1 VLKDGKQLSIRHPSH
16 AKKLGI
22 GFLPPNRKENAI
34 IKDLSVQD
42 NINITV
48 LEKCRRGIRLCRK
61 KERTIAGEFVEKL
74 RIKTDSLFCK
84 ITSLSG
90 GNQQKCVL
98 SKWLNA
104 KPDVM
109 IMSNPTQGVDVGA
122 KNEIYTEIMKLARQ
136 KIGIIVTSGEAQEII
151 RLCDRCLVMYHG
163 ELRGELS
170 RDQLTEENIMI
181 LSTGGSLN

>member
-1 VLKDGKQLSIRHPSH
+1 MMVGKDVLNQQVYEEREIGRVLLEVRDLTVGNRVKGVSFTLREGEILGITGLLGDGKDEMVRALFGDLRHTGTVLKDGKPLTVRHPSH

-98 SKWLNA
+98 RSGSMQN
-104 KPDVM
+104 
-109 IMSNPTQGVDVGA
+109 
-122 KNEIYTEIMKLARQ
+122 R
-136 KIGIIVTSGEAQEII
+136 TS
-151 RLCDRCLVMYHG
+151 
-163 ELRGELS
+163 
-170 RDQLTEENIMI
+170 
-181 LSTGGSLN
+181 